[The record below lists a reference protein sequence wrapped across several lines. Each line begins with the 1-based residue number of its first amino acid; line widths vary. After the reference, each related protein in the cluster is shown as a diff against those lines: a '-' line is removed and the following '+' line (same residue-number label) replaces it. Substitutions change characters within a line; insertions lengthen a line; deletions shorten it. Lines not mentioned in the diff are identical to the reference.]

1 MAAGTGFQELGVAGW
16 LREQLQG
23 LGVARPTAVQHHCI
37 PAILQGRDCLGV
49 AKTGQGK
56 TFAFALPIL
65 QKLSENPY
73 GIYCLVLTPT
83 RELALQIGDSF
94 TALGR
99 PMGLRVVVV
108 TGGRDTVRQ
117 SQDLD
122 RRPHVVVATPGRLA
136 DHIENNSTFS
146 LSKLKFLVLDEADR
160 LLEGNFDDQLSTII
174 PSLPARRQTL
184 LFTATCSPAVTTV
197 LSTCTNSP
205 LTWESPDLSAEHTV
219 ATLEQR
225 FVLTPGEAR
234 DAYLVQLLLA
244 TREADPKTSAIV
256 FCRTCRTTELVG
268 QLMAKVGVPASVLH
282 SMRPQ
287 KERTATLALFKSGQT
302 RVLVATDVAS
312 RGLDIPEV
320 NMVVNHSVPRDPV
333 DYVHRVGRTAR
344 AGREGRAVS
353 LVTPQD
359 VGLVRAIEELTGA
372 RMEELELDDA
382 RVAEILVQVNTSRRE
397 ADLKLEEQDWGQAR
411 KTNKRKKLILEGKD
425 PDAEEKRKKKLKKK
439 QMKVFRKPKIPKSEK
454 ALS

>member
-439 QMKVFRKPKIPKSEK
+439 QMKVFRKPKVPKSEK

>member
-439 QMKVFRKPKIPKSEK
+439 QMTVFRKPKVPKSEK

>member
-1 MAAGTGFQELGVAGW
+1 MAAGPGFQELGVAAW

-23 LGVARPTAVQHHCI
+23 LGVARPTAVQQYCI
-37 PAILQGRDCLGV
+37 PAILGGRDCLGV

-56 TFAFALPIL
+56 TFAFAVPIL
-65 QKLSENPY
+65 QTLSENPY
-73 GIYCLVLTPT
+73 GIFCLVLTPT

-108 TGGRDTVRQ
+108 TGGRDTIRQ

-160 LLEGNFDDQLSTII
+160 LLEGGFDCQLSTII
-174 PSLPARRQTL
+174 PSLPTKRQTL

-197 LSTCTNSP
+197 LSTCANSP

-234 DAYLVQLLLA
+234 DAYLVQLLLSA
-244 TREADPKTSAIV
+244 REAEPKTSAIV

-268 QLMAKVGVPASVLH
+268 HLMAKVGVPASVLH

-344 AGREGRAVS
+344 AGRQGRAVS

-359 VGLVRAIEELTGA
+359 VGLVKAIEELTGA

-411 KTNKRKKLILEGKD
+411 KTNKRKKLILEGRD

-439 QMKVFRKPKIPKSEK
+439 QMKVFLKPKVKKSDK
-454 ALS
+454 ALV